1 MNSVA
6 ALLIFLLFRF
16 PSPTSTHHIVF
27 EEIGEMAGALS
38 YIHAVIPVNISGLD
52 RAANTFRSQVDHL
65 RRNYNL
71 AQTEIDKTMRDTP
84 DSPHQQSLVRNIK
97 YQRKIQEEIL
107 QTSEAEADNL
117 LALLDNLKGTLP
129 RVNEAPTL
137 AMSDPHNFRIKRFI
151 GGLLRG
157 IFGTFMGLYNRRK
170 MNNLRDQVETVAAR
184 QNRLLQITEVSL
196 HRLDN
201 LESMMTAAMTLLA
214 ENMSTTLA
222 HRQLR
227 SIYDQLHLQYQQ
239 IIRAVQAAHQR
250 RLSVDLLNATRLQD
264 LFHAAQIKAQI
275 NKCQLLLS
283 HPSDLFQIE
292 ASYFY
297 NGQDILLLLHI
308 PMAPADSILRLF
320 QFHPFPLPFTK
331 THFLLPKPSKPIFA
345 LSSGMERL
353 SAELSMVNLMDCHKI
368 NSMHLCEEHG
378 VLNKNL
384 NSTCLGSLYQ
394 QDFAGAMALCDMEI
408 TTQKETVLP
417 LRDNWYLVHSPR
429 QFTGHIT
436 CRNFSNSEVFLK
448 PGPNRFYI
456 SPSCRLQL
464 ADHLI
469 ISDVSLKL
477 DNVIKHY
484 EWELDKI
491 AFTDEEEVRSTEWLT
506 ILNDENAGRTTLN
519 AIRQA
524 LAAERR
530 SSVWIWIFTFLGL
543 MSLLSLMVASGYLLV
558 THYFWTLKAR
568 ILKYMVQLLPE
579 SVVRLLTPTASPS
592 AAAEA
597 NDA

>member
-6 ALLIFLLFRF
+6 ALLIFLLLRL
-16 PSPTSTHHIVF
+16 PAPTSTHHIVF

-52 RAANTFRSQVDHL
+52 RAANTFRSQIADL
-65 RRNYNL
+65 RRNYQI
-71 AQTEIDKTMRDTP
+71 AQTKIDKTIP
-84 DSPHQQSLVRNIK
+84 DSAQGQQLARDLK
-97 YQRKIQEEIL
+97 YQRQIQEGIL
-107 QTSEAEADNL
+107 QASEAEADNL

-137 AMSDPHNFRIKRFI
+137 AMDDPHNFRIKRFI

-184 QNRLLQITEVSL
+184 QNRLLQVTEVSL
-196 HRLDN
+196 QRLDN
-201 LESMMTAAMTLLA
+201 LESRMTATMTLLN
-214 ENMSTTLA
+214 ENISITLA
-222 HRQLR
+222 HRLLR

-264 LFHAAQIKAQI
+264 LFQAAQIKAQI

-491 AFTDEEEVRSTEWLT
+491 AFTDEEEARSTEWLT
-506 ILNDENAGRTTLN
+506 ILNDEKAGRTTLN

-530 SSVWIWIFTFLGL
+530 SPIWAWIFTFLAMML
-543 MSLLSLMVASGYLLV
+543 LLSLMVASGYLLA
-558 THYFWTLKAR
+558 TRYFWTLKAR

-579 SVVRLLTPTASPS
+579 PVVRLLTPTTSPS